1 MKLRLILLV
10 IPMLLIAFA
19 WGVLTQRLNI
29 FPYHQISFLYSLFL
43 PSSPVR
49 ESFLSPQWKARKE
62 SFDNFHPQADVVMI
76 GDSLTDWAEWQDMF
90 PAVKIA
96 NRAIS
101 GDTTEGVLE
110 RMPGIYAVN
119 AQKAFIMLGNNDFT
133 VINEEP
139 DVVFGKY
146 SRIID
151 LLRAHGVRVYVVST
165 LFCNIKK
172 LESCGAVNVKV
183 NLLNARL
190 AKIPGVVFID
200 LNNQLSDSRGLKDK
214 FTEDG
219 IHLTAE
225 AYQVWKDTI
234 QPFVIGRR

>member
-10 IPMLLIAFA
+10 IPMLLIAFT
-19 WGVLTQRLNI
+19 WGVLTQRQSI
-29 FPYHQISFLYSLFL
+29 FPHHQISFLYALLL

-62 SFDNFHPQADVVMI
+62 SFDNFHPQEDVVMI
-76 GDSLTDWAEWQDMF
+76 GDSLTDWPEWQDMF

-101 GDTTEGVLE
+101 GDTTEAVLE
-110 RMPGIYAVN
+110 RMPGIYAMN
-119 AQKAFIMLGNNDFT
+119 ARKAFIMLGNNDFT

-151 LLRAHGVRVYVVST
+151 LLRAHGVRVYVSQR
-165 LFCNIKK
+165 FSAI
-172 LESCGAVNVKV
+172 
-183 NLLNARL
+183 
-190 AKIPGVVFID
+190 
-200 LNNQLSDSRGLKDK
+200 
-214 FTEDG
+214 
-219 IHLTAE
+219 
-225 AYQVWKDTI
+225 
-234 QPFVIGRR
+234 